1 MCRQKQN
8 YTTNRTPMKPANRVA
23 IDKIIPDVDNGRFAA
38 KAIINQPTRIAADI
52 ICDGDEVLTC
62 SLHIRGPNRDSW
74 TAIPLTNKGN
84 DRWESH
90 FTPDRLGLWEY
101 TVSAGV
107 DRFQTWL
114 RDLKRR
120 SESGDDL
127 RGELAEGHRLLEG
140 VLANAPVL
148 VADQLQQIQ
157 GSLIGPKGYMTACSN
172 HLASLVALYEDRSE
186 DTWLDTRRRMC
197 VERKQAAFSAWYEAF
212 PRSWG
217 IAGKHG
223 TLRDL
228 ANSTDYIAAMGF
240 DVLYLPPIHPIGK
253 SFRKGKNNSERA
265 EFDDVGSPWGIGS
278 SEGGHCDIH
287 PDLGTFADFEYLQQT
302 TAKKGMEVALDLAL
316 QCSPDHP
323 WVVEH
328 PEWFRKRVDG
338 TIQFAEN
345 PPKKYQDIYP
355 LNFETTAW
363 QELWHAIRSIVEF
376 WVARGVKIFRVDNPH
391 TKPFDF
397 WEWLLADVRQ
407 AHPDVLFL
415 AEAFTRP
422 KTMYRLAKLGFSQ
435 SYTYFTWRTEKQELS
450 DYLEEVTTPP
460 VTEFFRPN
468 FFTNTPDI
476 LHATLQTGGRPMFM
490 VRLALAALSGG
501 NWGIYG
507 PAMELQEATP
517 REPGSE
523 EYLDSEKYEIKL
535 WDRQAPHSLAPF
547 ITQLNNIRN
556 SDAAIRENSSLSI
569 EGTDDP
575 FLLAWSRHDPTT
587 NNHLL
592 IVVNLKPEE
601 SRTDTVKLSPDHFG
615 KPVPATLAVTN
626 LFTGER
632 STSPLADFQVTCTP
646 TDPVIVLRLSPNP
659 DGSSAGE

>member
-1 MCRQKQN
+1 M
-8 YTTNRTPMKPANRVA
+8 PMKPANRVA

-38 KAIINQPTRIAADI
+38 KSVINQATRIAVDI
-52 ICDGDEVLTC
+52 VCDGHEVLTC
-62 SLHIRGPNRDSW
+62 SLHIRAPHRDSW

-84 DRWESH
+84 DRWQAF
-90 FTPDRLGLWEY
+90 FTPDRLGMWEY

-114 RDLKRR
+114 RDLNRH
-120 SESGDDL
+120 SDSGGDL
-127 RGELAEGHRLLEG
+127 RGELAEGQRLVES
-140 VLANAPVL
+140 VLANAPASAVR
-148 VADQLQQIQ
+148 QLRQIQ
-157 GSLIGPKGYMTACSN
+157 GSLSGPEGYTAACSPQ
-172 HLASLVALYEDRSE
+172 LASLMKLYENRSK
-186 DTWLDTRRRMC
+186 DTWLDTPRRMI

-217 IAGKHG
+217 IAGNHG

-228 ANSTDYIAAMGF
+228 ADSTDYIAAMGF

-265 EFDDVGSPWGIGS
+265 EPDDVGSPWGIGS
-278 SEGGHCDIH
+278 IEGGHCDIH
-287 PDLGTFADFEYLQQT
+287 PDLGTLADFEYLQQT
-302 TAKKGMEVALDLAL
+302 TAEKGMEVALDLAL

-328 PEWFRKRVDG
+328 PEWFCHRVDG
-338 TIQFAEN
+338 TIRYAEN

-355 LNFETTAW
+355 LNFETNAW
-363 QELWHAIRSIVEF
+363 QELWRAIRNIVEV
-376 WVARGVKIFRVDNPH
+376 WITRGVKIFRVDNPH

-450 DYLEEVTTPP
+450 NYLEEVTTPP
-460 VTEFFRPN
+460 IKDFFRPN

-476 LHATLQTGGRPMFM
+476 LHATLQSGGRPMFM
-490 VRLALAALSGG
+490 VRLALAALSVG

-523 EYLDSEKYEIKL
+523 EYLDSEKYEIKQ
-535 WDRQAPHSLAPF
+535 WDREASHTLAPL
-547 ITQLNNIRN
+547 ITRLNEIRKSE
-556 SDAAIRENSSLSI
+556 SDLCKNGSLRI
-569 EGTDDP
+569 QTIDNP
-575 FLLAWSRHDPTT
+575 FLLAWSRHHPSTD
-587 NNHLL
+587 NHLL
-592 IVVNLKPEE
+592 IIVNLKPNTSRSARVQLDPVNFGMRPSSRLDVTDLLTGKWSSRSLEE
-601 SRTDTVKLSPDHFG
+601 LS
-615 KPVPATLAVTN
+615 V
-626 LFTGER
+626 E
-632 STSPLADFQVTCTP
+632 CTP
-646 TDPVIVLRLSPNP
+646 DQPVVVLRLSTNLHEA
-659 DGSSAGE
+659 SQQQ